1 MENLNSIIT
10 VQNLSV
16 YHENIPLLL
25 GVNLE
30 IAENKVTG
38 IIGRSGSGKSMLLRC
53 FNRLND
59 LMEGI
64 RVEGKVYFRNQ
75 NIYTSQIQPIQLRR
89 RIGMVFQRP
98 TPFPT
103 SIYENI
109 AMGLKVNGFRQNLDE
124 IVEDSLK
131 RVGLWQEVKNN
142 LRKNA
147 MLLSGGQKQR
157 LCIARAI
164 ALQPE
169 VILLDEPC
177 SALDPISTLEIENLI
192 YELKDDYTIIMSA
205 HDLKQIARVCDDV
218 IYLDVRDNQLGQR
231 VGFVLEQN
239 SVEKIFLSPE
249 QSETRNYTRGVMLEV
264 DS

>member
-1 MENLNSIIT
+1 MDNKQPIIT

-16 YHENIPLLL
+16 FHEQNPLLV

-30 IAENKVTG
+30 IEANKVTG
-38 IIGRSGSGKSMLLRC
+38 IIGRSGCGKSMLLRC

-59 LMEGI
+59 LIEGI
-64 RVEGKVYFRNQ
+64 NVKGKVYFHNE
-75 NIYTSQIQPIQLRR
+75 NIYSNQIQPIQVRR
-89 RIGMVFQRP
+89 NIGMVFQRP

-109 AMGLKVNGFRQNLDE
+109 AMGLKVNGYGQNLDAM
-124 IVEDSLK
+124 VEDALK

-177 SALDPISTLEIENLI
+177 SALDPISTVEIENLI
-192 YELKDDYTIIMSA
+192 YDLKKDYTIIMSA
-205 HDLKQIARVCDDV
+205 HDLKQIARVCDEV
-218 IYLDVRDNQLGQR
+218 IYLDVKEDKSGQR
-231 VGFVLEQN
+231 VGFLVEQN
-239 SVEKIFLSPE
+239 SVEKIFLSPD
-249 QSETRNYTRGVMLEV
+249 QAETLNYTRGVILQN
-264 DS
+264 DF

>member
-239 SVEKIFLSPE
+239 SVEKNLP
-249 QSETRNYTRGVMLEV
+249 
-264 DS
+264 